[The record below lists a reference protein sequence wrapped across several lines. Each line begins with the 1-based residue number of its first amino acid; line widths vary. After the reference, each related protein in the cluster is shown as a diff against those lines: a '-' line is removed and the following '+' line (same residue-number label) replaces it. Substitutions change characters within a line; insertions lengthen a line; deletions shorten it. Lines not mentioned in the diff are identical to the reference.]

1 VPAGRRGGMRARRN
15 LSACSASAGRRRDAS
30 SRALL
35 ALGRPRA
42 AVLFPEALALL
53 RRRPTPLLTEP
64 LALLRRQLA
73 EALARLGA
81 LLRGHV
87 SPALIVLHDALPLGG
102 RHRLPLAVALEDV
115 LAPPARGFATAR
127 DCVRRSRAPRGRASR
142 APRSAA
148 PGPTR
153 RRASRPARARAEREL
168 PAPNGRSWSP
178 DLPGRRLGLW
188 LPIEDGQRL

>member
-1 VPAGRRGGMRARRN
+1 PRRSSRRGAPSPRGILAPARA
-15 LSACSASAGRRRDAS
+15 
-30 SRALL
+30 
-35 ALGRPRA
+35 RA
-42 AVLFPEALALL
+42 AVPFPEALALL

-115 LAPPARGFATAR
+115 LAPLRGELLEALVRLMQLLPPPLRQLATSVEVSDDARLF
-127 DCVRRSRAPRGRASR
+127 
-142 APRSAA
+142 
-148 PGPTR
+148 
-153 RRASRPARARAEREL
+153 
-168 PAPNGRSWSP
+168 
-178 DLPGRRLGLW
+178 GRRYSTER
-188 LPIEDGQRL
+188 IDAVVS